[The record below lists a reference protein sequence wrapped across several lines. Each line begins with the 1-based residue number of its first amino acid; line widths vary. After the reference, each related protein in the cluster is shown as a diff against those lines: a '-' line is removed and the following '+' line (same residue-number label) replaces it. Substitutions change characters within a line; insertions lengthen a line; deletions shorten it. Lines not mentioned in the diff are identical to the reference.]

1 MLQHVGRVATR
12 RLVPRNCLRYLQ
24 TTLKMGVQGLISKF
38 MWSIVWKNKWKRKRG
53 LKDLASFCLKPLFLM
68 FGGSQMVLCLI
79 ASILDVF
86 DPQKI
91 FTCLMGYK
99 INGLYNGFLLLW
111 VNIVIIQSVLFLYML
126 YIKNTNKFL

>member
-1 MLQHVGRVATR
+1 
-12 RLVPRNCLRYLQ
+12 
-24 TTLKMGVQGLISKF
+24 
-38 MWSIVWKNKWKRKRG
+38 
-53 LKDLASFCLKPLFLM
+53 
-68 FGGSQMVLCLI
+68 MVLCLI

>member
-1 MLQHVGRVATR
+1 
-12 RLVPRNCLRYLQ
+12 
-24 TTLKMGVQGLISKF
+24 
-38 MWSIVWKNKWKRKRG
+38 
-53 LKDLASFCLKPLFLM
+53 M

-99 INGLYNGFLLLW
+99 INGLYNGFLLL
-111 VNIVIIQSVLFLYML
+111 
-126 YIKNTNKFL
+126 